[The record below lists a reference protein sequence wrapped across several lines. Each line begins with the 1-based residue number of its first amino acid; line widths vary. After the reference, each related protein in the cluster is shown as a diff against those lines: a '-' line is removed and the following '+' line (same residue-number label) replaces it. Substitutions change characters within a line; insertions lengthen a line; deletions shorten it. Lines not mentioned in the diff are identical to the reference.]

1 MRSSQGLAGLVAI
14 MDRLRDPGGCPWD
27 REQDYASLRRFL
39 LEECYEVVDAL
50 DRADLSALREELG
63 DLLFQIVFLSKL
75 GQEDGAFTLDDV
87 IRGIADK
94 LIRRHPHVFGS
105 AIADT
110 PEQVEQNW
118 ERIKREEKAGERT
131 PDAGSPSVL
140 DGIPD
145 ALPATLRAQRM
156 GERAAAVGFDWKRT
170 ADVFDQ
176 VQSELLELRSAVDQ
190 GEPESVREEI
200 GDVLFSVVMLARRL
214 KIDADGALQRSNLKF
229 LNRFGWIECELA
241 RTGKSVE
248 SAGSERL
255 EELWQRSK
263 SELD

>member
-1 MRSSQGLAGLVAI
+1 MRSSQGLAGLVVI

-50 DRADLSALREELG
+50 DRADLSDLREELG

-118 ERIKREEKAGERT
+118 ERIKRQEKAGKRT
-131 PDAGSPSVL
+131 PDAGSRSVL

-145 ALPATLRAQRM
+145 VLPATLRAQRL
-156 GERAAAVGFDWKRT
+156 GERAASVGFDWKRT
-170 ADVFDQ
+170 TDVFAQ
-176 VQSELLELRSAVDQ
+176 VSSELAELRSAVDEADAD
-190 GEPESVREEI
+190 GVREEV

-214 KIDADGALQRSNLKF
+214 KVDADGALQRSNLKF
-229 LNRFGWIECELA
+229 ASRFRWIEHELD
-241 RTGKSVE
+241 RTGLAVD
-248 SAGSERL
+248 AVGFDRL

-263 SELD
+263 SELE